1 MHAGV
6 ARWTRGSYVALMATT
21 AVLCLLLGVL
31 LGIRAAG
38 GHPKDVLTPFE
49 NVQAAQAKNRNA
61 PHARSATQ
69 TVTVTTGASSQTRTV
84 TVSAPPKTV
93 TRTETVTETVG
104 TTSPPPT
111 TAPTSTTSTTT
122 P

>member
-1 MHAGV
+1 M
-6 ARWTRGSYVALMATT
+6 GSRIALTATT

-31 LGIRAAG
+31 LGIRVAG
-38 GHPKDVLTPFE
+38 GHPRDVFSPFG
-49 NVQAAQAKNRNA
+49 NVQAAQAENRKA
-61 PHARSATQ
+61 PHPKSATR
-69 TVTVTTGASSQTRTV
+69 TVTVTTGSSQTTRTV

-104 TTSPPPT
+104 TTTPAPT
-111 TAPTSTTSTTT
+111 TTTPTSTGSTTG

>member
-1 MHAGV
+1 M
-6 ARWTRGSYVALMATT
+6 GSRIALTATT

-38 GHPKDVLTPFE
+38 GHPRDVLRSFG
-49 NVQAAQAKNRNA
+49 NVQAAQAENRKA
-61 PHARSATQ
+61 PHAKSATR
-69 TVTVTTGASSQTRTV
+69 TVTIATGSSQTTRTV

-104 TTSPPPT
+104 TTTPPPT
-111 TAPTSTTSTTT
+111 TTPTSTGSTTG